1 MGKIKEENI
10 IGTRQ
15 GIFDVLY
22 ECDFKSNDGH
32 RMFHVKCSKCGWKTN
47 MQMHQIKYTKACNH
61 INVAGQYISDMA
73 RLEWSNKRLYS
84 IYRGII
90 QRCYNHNE
98 KSYRWY
104 GGKGV
109 KLCEEWLKEPLSF
122 EIWALNNGYK
132 DNLTID
138 RIDSEKDY
146 SPDNCRWST
155 ALDNAKCKSTTRVLE
170 VDDVVYTGREW
181 ADVLDIGTNTVNLML
196 RQYPKEKVKEF
207 IRRRIKEPNKN
218 RAPKQSW
225 MSVYGL

>member
-32 RMFHVKCSKCGWKTN
+32 RMFHVKCSKCGWETN
-47 MQMHQIKYTKACNH
+47 MQMHQTKYTKACNH

-73 RLEWSNKRLYS
+73 KLEWSNKRLYS

-155 ALDNAKCKSTTRVLE
+155 ALDNAKYKSTTRVLE
-170 VDDVVYTGREW
+170 VDDVAYTGREW